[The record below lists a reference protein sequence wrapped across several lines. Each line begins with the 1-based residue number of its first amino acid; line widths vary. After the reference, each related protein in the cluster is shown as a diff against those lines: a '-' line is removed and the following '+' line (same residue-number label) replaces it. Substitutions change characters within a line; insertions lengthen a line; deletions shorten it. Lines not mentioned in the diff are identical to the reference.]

1 MYIPRIS
8 DILPTLLDHPIARK
22 LDAHSGPTQLM
33 DNSTSA
39 IGDSC
44 DDIHH
49 CRTIFQILWSCIGVI
64 VACTWVAVHPNLPG
78 PNESSSKILWR
89 RLRLMLITLVAPEI
103 LVVWASRQ
111 WYAARKLA
119 QRFRDDG
126 WTTRHAHFAV
136 MGGFQEL
143 NEDFFAEIQS
153 YMNTGTKG
161 PINNPKLLEYIQRIG
176 RQFTEVEIQDRSHR
190 DALAKFLAMGQTG
203 WFIAQLIARHVEGLS
218 ITELEVMTAA
228 FAAINLLIYTFW
240 WNKPQG
246 VRCSINLERVPLSPP
261 SPKPS
266 RLKSHCIANSLF
278 LIHPKLNLVLLSTH
292 SSKQCLLWTL
302 MNGLMWY
309 SNSHNFQPKSGL
321 HKLLQAMDNARLFV
335 KRQGIIFCLIFPA
348 LYCFLFVSTTIIDKD
363 DLNGLAERNFFKPR
377 VGFHGFHQL
386 YLYLHGTA
394 MVFGAIHC
402 AAWNFYFPT
411 EAEQTLWRICAAVT
425 TSIPLLIICYDYL
438 GYTIEDTRIELPVEF
453 ALSFVILFYIFARWV
468 LIVQAFI
475 ALRRLPST
483 AYETVEWVNLL
494 PHI

>member
-1 MYIPRIS
+1 
-8 DILPTLLDHPIARK
+8 
-22 LDAHSGPTQLM
+22 M

-261 SPKPS
+261 SPKPTQFS
-266 RLKSHCIANSLF
+266 VAFDTLFEAVPSLDF
-278 LIHPKLNLVLLSTH
+278 DEWFDVVFEFAQFSTKIGLALMYPVMKGVYCVLL
-292 SSKQCLLWTL
+292 
-302 MNGLMWY
+302 
-309 SNSHNFQPKSGL
+309 GL

-363 DLNGLAERNFFKPR
+363 DLNGLAERNFFKRYYGRIASFNRFFALEPSS
-377 VGFHGFHQL
+377 HQDKL
-386 YLYLHGTA
+386 VVYGTA